1 MERYVAMLRT
11 DMDDRDITEW
21 AMAETGT
28 DIPVRFISDKEE
40 LDALI
45 AASGDPAILLLND
58 KGAAHKGHERLRHFK
73 SNPSYNHIPVVVL
86 GEVSTKDYIRECYR
100 AGANSFIIKPSTVEG
115 TKKKVRDFFN
125 YWFNVAEIV

>member
-1 MERYVAMLRT
+1 MERYVVMLRT
-11 DMDDRDITEW
+11 DNDDRDITEW

-28 DIPVRFISDKEE
+28 DIPVKFIAGKEE

-45 AASGDPAILLLND
+45 LSSGDPSLLLLND
-58 KGAAHKGHERLRHFK
+58 SGAAHKGHERLRHFK

-86 GEVSTKDYIRECYR
+86 GEVCTKDYIRECYR
-100 AGANSFIIKPSTVEG
+100 AGANSFIIKPSTLEA

-125 YWFNVAEIV
+125 YWFNVAEL